1 MSKLSQ
7 QFTESILDKT
17 KANRQKPIIK
27 NFDSDVVMGEDPTR
41 FAKQV
46 KVFAKF
52 EYIGWI
58 DYDLSGKLDKE
69 KLEDFMHNIKRSV
82 IEDVFGEFRPLIIE
96 MRTAIYDDD
105 MVRLKTLLA
114 QMENQMFT
122 P

>member
-1 MSKLSQ
+1 
-7 QFTESILDKT
+7 
-17 KANRQKPIIK
+17 
-27 NFDSDVVMGEDPTR
+27 MGADPSR

-82 IEDVFGEFRPLIIE
+82 IEDVFGEFRPLIVE

-114 QMENQMFT
+114 HIENQMFT